1 MRARHM
7 AIGLAAIV
15 VAAVVAVVNL
25 VPASHAPDSVPDQSK
40 SAWTAAQVEA
50 WRKPLASN
58 TGTSPELPI
67 GSASVGPG
75 SSEGGAVY
83 EDPGGANG
91 SLGSPDQPAGW

>member
-7 AIGLAAIV
+7 AVGLAAV
-15 VAAVVAVVNL
+15 VAAAVVAVVNL
-25 VPASHAPDSVPDQSK
+25 VPASPAPDSVPDQSK

-58 TGTSPELPI
+58 TGTSPEGPTGSI
-67 GSASVGPG
+67 AAGAESSESAS
-75 SSEGGAVY
+75 
-83 EDPGGANG
+83 DPGEANG